1 MFTGKKKEIG
11 MPLDELRGIVAPIAS
26 RYNVRRVYL
35 FGSRARGDYTRDSD
49 FDFFLVLDYDKVTLT
64 ELGSFMTELEEAL
77 GNRVDFA
84 YDSATEAFKTRISE
98 DMRLI
103 DG

>member
-11 MPLDELRGIVAPIAS
+11 MTLDELRGIVAPIAS

-64 ELGSFMTELEEAL
+64 ELEEAL

-103 DG
+103 YG